1 MQSAILDPLETAVL
15 AAFIAQEPRL
25 SMPLESLVVS
35 GREFTGAGCITSF
48 LRTTDPLPMSQGPV
62 GLDGRIEIPGVADD
76 LGASIHI
83 EDGRILFLE
92 IVAFAGDWDGSHAGF
107 VVRRDV

>member
-25 SMPLESLVVS
+25 SMPLGSLIVS
-35 GREFTGAGCITSF
+35 DREFTGAGRITSF
-48 LRTTDPLPMSQGPV
+48 LRTTGPVAMPEGPV
-62 GLDGRIEIPGVADD
+62 GLDGRVEIPGVAKD

-107 VVRRDV
+107 MVRRDV

>member
-1 MQSAILDPLETAVL
+1 MNPLETAVISAL
-15 AAFIAQEPRL
+15 IVQEPRL
-25 SMPLESLVVS
+25 SIPLESLVVS

-62 GLDGRIEIPGVADD
+62 GLDGRIEIPGVVDD
-76 LGASIHI
+76 LGASIHV

-92 IVAFAGDWDGSHAGF
+92 IVSFTGDWDGSHAGF
-107 VVRRDV
+107 VVRRNV

>member
-25 SMPLESLVVS
+25 SMPLESLIVS
-35 GREFTGAGCITSF
+35 DREFTGAGRITSF
-48 LRTTDPLPMSQGPV
+48 LRTTGPVAMPEGPV
-62 GLDGRIEIPGVADD
+62 GLDGRVEIPGVAKD